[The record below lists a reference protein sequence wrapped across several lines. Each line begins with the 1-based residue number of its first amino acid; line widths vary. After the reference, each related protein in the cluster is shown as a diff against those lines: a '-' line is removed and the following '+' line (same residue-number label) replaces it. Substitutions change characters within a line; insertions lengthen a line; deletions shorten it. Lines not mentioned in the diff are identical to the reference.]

1 MCDSYFIKKVGGSNT
16 NQPKSCLLL
25 KLYKFGT
32 RVRKLKDLII
42 ALGAHVFGARVL
54 PSSFK
59 NVTVDGRNP
68 KQPAG
73 MYKTL

>member
-1 MCDSYFIKKVGGSNT
+1 
-16 NQPKSCLLL
+16 
-25 KLYKFGT
+25 
-32 RVRKLKDLII
+32 LKDLII

-59 NVTVDGRNP
+59 NVAVDGRNP
-68 KQPAG
+68 APAG